1 MGRIHFVGG
10 EKGGVGKSLTSRLLA
25 QYIIDKEQTFI
36 GFDSD
41 RSHGTF
47 SRFYNAFTTP
57 VFVEDFD
64 SLDKIITAAEENP
77 EANIIVDLA
86 AQTARHLHKWVEDS
100 DVFGIFDSLG
110 FEVFMWHVMD
120 DGADSARL
128 LNTLLGTLT
137 QSSLK
142 LIVVKNLGRGEHFEC
157 FDESSICKN
166 ALKVG
171 ANMIELPALHARLT
185 QKVDFNNSSFWAAA
199 NNINIMTLTERH
211 RVKVWLKNIY
221 QELDSVL
228 AHNTE
233 RVSHNLFA
241 TDT

>member
-25 QYIIDKEQTFI
+25 QYIIDNKQSFI
-36 GFDSD
+36 GFDTD

-47 SRFYNAFTTP
+47 SRFYSEFTAP

-64 SLDKIITAAEENP
+64 SLDKIIEAAEQNP
-77 EANIIVDLA
+77 DANIIVDLA

-100 DVFGIFDSLG
+100 DVFSIFDSLG

-128 LNTLLGTLT
+128 LNALLNTLT

-142 LIVVKNLGRGEHFEC
+142 LVVVKNLGRGEHFEC
-157 FDESSICKN
+157 FEESAICEN
-166 ALKVG
+166 ALKLG

-211 RVKVWLKNIY
+211 RVKVWLKNVY

-228 AHNTE
+228 SHNTAAT
-233 RVSHNLFA
+233 SHSLFSL
-241 TDT
+241 